1 MEGKSL
7 MPKWGTRHTFITLS
21 FFLMIMNQCWRINLS
36 VAIVAMVNHGKYF
49 KSKVKQVLQITY
61 SILFPFF
68 KLGMIQ
74 EQLQEMSVHS
84 LKKPISRY
92 SKLKILYKKQTF
104 ACRLCNN
111 NTYFSPYFR
120 IQYKVVN
127 LIGMLNNKEWYVINS
142 MSTYLF
148 LMIFSISGF
157 GSLLL
162 WLYNNHASRWIF
174 GRNVQ
179 FQKCHTSFSNWSNC
193 LFVFESNNGKNR
205 WICRI
210 HNPKSHPR
218 NVTGKI

>member
-127 LIGMLNNKEWYVINS
+127 LIGMLNNKEWYVIDS
-142 MSTYLF
+142 MFTYLF
-148 LMIFSISGF
+148 LMLQWLKKSSSDNVKTIYIQLYRNWKGLCRKSLASDLKIF
-157 GSLLL
+157 
-162 WLYNNHASRWIF
+162 
-174 GRNVQ
+174 
-179 FQKCHTSFSNWSNC
+179 C
-193 LFVFESNNGKNR
+193 
-205 WICRI
+205 
-210 HNPKSHPR
+210 
-218 NVTGKI
+218 